1 MWIKLYVR
9 YRTKWRRERIAPC
22 DVCPT
27 HHCRRNANWL
37 NPGMQ
42 SAARSLRTAHRC
54 RNLDGGFPSFQR
66 PVWSTA
72 AVRLGS
78 MTAAA
83 PGEPNGCNRVA
94 TAEPTI
100 AIQPCGTTPQ
110 FAPRSSARHR
120 PRSQSIGRCFQVYCL
135 LAIDSTI
142 SRAELCPVA
151 PSSEDTNGCGP
162 ADIVGTAKHS
172 VRTAGRSTT
181 QQIGRHALPVDPQRG
196 RRAQRRSHRIGP

>member
-1 MWIKLYVR
+1 MNGRFSGGQCRLSAKSTDWIGS
-9 YRTKWRRERIAPC
+9 T
-22 DVCPT
+22 
-27 HHCRRNANWL
+27 
-37 NPGMQ
+37 
-42 SAARSLRTAHRC
+42 TA
-54 RNLDGGFPSFQR
+54 
-66 PVWSTA
+66 V
-72 AVRLGS
+72 
-78 MTAAA
+78 A

-151 PSSEDTNGCGP
+151 PSSEDTNGC
-162 ADIVGTAKHS
+162 
-172 VRTAGRSTT
+172 
-181 QQIGRHALPVDPQRG
+181 
-196 RRAQRRSHRIGP
+196 